1 MTSIN
6 FTHSMTISN
15 QIVEPFDVAIA
26 YGGCVYEWIRL
37 LLEDYKKDAGIA
49 GLTQL
54 KPPLSLT
61 KAVSLQQRMLS
72 LINHFLRMY
81 EDVVKEVGNSGKQLP
96 SLITEVSRLSLL
108 S

>member
-61 KAVSLQQRMLS
+61 SLQQRMLS